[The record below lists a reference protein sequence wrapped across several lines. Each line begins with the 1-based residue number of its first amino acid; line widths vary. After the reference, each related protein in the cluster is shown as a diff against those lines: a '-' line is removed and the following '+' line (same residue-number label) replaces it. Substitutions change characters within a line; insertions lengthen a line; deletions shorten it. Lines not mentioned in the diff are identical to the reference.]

1 MPGRWSSVPGPAGL
15 LQPGPAARA
24 HGWHRPGRARSLERP
39 GPRSAC
45 ISCPGAGT
53 RSRRRSPAAAGRRFG
68 ARDGGGSA
76 TASAA
81 WRSRTRPSARSD
93 SASSAAS
100 TTHRPS
106 SSRLP
111 VACYS
116 TGTFTAVSSRAGCSP
131 GPGPV
136 ARTGPAS
143 PAMTRW
149 RPTAR
154 RCTQLVTPPAGP
166 SPGPHRPAARLRR
179 QSAPEP

>member
-1 MPGRWSSVPGPAGL
+1 MPGRWSSVPGRQDFSSPVRPLGHMAGTVPAGRAAWRD
-15 LQPGPAARA
+15 PGPDRHAFHAQDPAPDHAAVPR
-24 HGWHRPGRARSLERP
+24 RPQAGDSALET
-39 GPRSAC
+39 
-45 ISCPGAGT
+45 AGD
-53 RSRRRSPAAAGRRFG
+53 RRLPA
-68 ARDGGGSA
+68 S
-76 TASAA
+76 
-81 WRSRTRPSARSD
+81 RSRTRPSARSD

-116 TGTFTAVSSRAGCSP
+116 TGTFTAVPSRAACSP

-136 ARTGPAS
+136 ARTGPAG